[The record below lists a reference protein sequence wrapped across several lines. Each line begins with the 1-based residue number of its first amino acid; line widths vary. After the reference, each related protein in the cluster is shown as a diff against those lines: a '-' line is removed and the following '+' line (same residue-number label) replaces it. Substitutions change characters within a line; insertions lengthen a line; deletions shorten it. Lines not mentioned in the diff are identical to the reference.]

1 MIQRIW
7 RSLFVIGTLGLFLYI
22 KLGNLSLRFG
32 DGNAYIYMAR
42 AINDGL
48 VPYKDFFLADPPVFP
63 YFLSLVRLFV
73 GNHLIIFQLIPLL
86 LEIGSALLIYLY
98 LRNKGLNWAPVAP
111 LIYLFSFTI
120 LSTSDFLT
128 GLQLVNF
135 FIILAIFSYEKKW
148 PGVSGVFWA
157 LAVLTKLYAAPAL
170 LGFLIYLYI
179 QHDKIQLKKVI
190 IAGFITSFMVM
201 GPLIIISAT
210 KIINFIIIHQFNR
223 SNGLN
228 KIDVVFFYFKK
239 EWLFLVLACAGS
251 YIIRKSYL
259 VYSAGLTILFFLF
272 FKDIYYLYL
281 GSLMPYLVIAM
292 IYLLEKI
299 SSYTMPAK
307 LTNNWL
313 RGLIVIYAIFLISS
327 LNDYAKNFAILG
339 RFTNLQEIAQFV
351 SKLPNDK
358 KLYGSHE
365 VAPLVALA
373 SNKEL
378 LNNYIDTNG
387 QTFVS
392 GANDRDFLSNA
403 LVNQGGYLI
412 GRIMHYP
419 DLGIYDIGTSSYFS
433 TDIFKIHCLRIKD
446 FPSTGN
452 ESDNQIVIYQCDKN
466 INNNNSRL

>member
-1 MIQRIW
+1 
-7 RSLFVIGTLGLFLYI
+7 
-22 KLGNLSLRFG
+22 
-32 DGNAYIYMAR
+32 
-42 AINDGL
+42 
-48 VPYKDFFLADPPVFP
+48 
-63 YFLSLVRLFV
+63 LSLVKLFI
-73 GNHLIIFQLIPLL
+73 GHHLIIFQLIPLS
-86 LEIGSALLIYLY
+86 LEIRSALLIYLY
-98 LRNKGLNWAPVAP
+98 LKNRGLKWAFVAP

-120 LSTSDFLT
+120 LATSDFLT

-135 FIILAIFSYEKKW
+135 FIVLAIFSYEKKW
-148 PGVSGVFWA
+148 PWVSGVFWA

-179 QHDKIQLKKVI
+179 QRDKIQLKKVI
-190 IAGFITSFMVM
+190 IAGLIASFIIV
-201 GPLIIISAT
+201 GPLMIISAT

-223 SNGLN
+223 PKGLD
-228 KIDVVFFYFKK
+228 KIDVVSFYFRK

-251 YIIRKSYL
+251 YLIRKSYL
-259 VYSAGLTILFFLF
+259 VYSVGLTILFFMF

-281 GSLMPYLVIAM
+281 GSLMPYLVIAI

-313 RGLIVIYAIFLISS
+313 KGLIVIYVIFLISS
-327 LNDYAKNFAILG
+327 LNDYTKNFATLG

-351 SKLPNDK
+351 SKLPSK

-365 VAPLVALA
+365 IAPLVALA

-378 LNNYIDTNG
+378 LNNYIDTNS

-392 GANDRDFLSNA
+392 GANDKDLMSNA
-403 LVNQGGYLI
+403 LVDQGGYLI
-412 GRIMHYP
+412 GRIMHHP

-466 INNNNSRL
+466 INNNSPRL